1 MDVDLTIRYSDYRL
15 SEIIASRSDVA
26 APLYRI
32 VSRPC
37 RPRLEPDRDN
47 AGSTPPLRNHTV
59 AGSSPAKLCLIQSQ
73 RRRLEEKLGK
83 RP

>member
-1 MDVDLTIRYSDYRL
+1 MDVDLTIRHSDDRL
-15 SEIIASRSDVA
+15 YEISASRSA
-26 APLYRI
+26 ALSDCLPPR
-32 VSRPC
+32 
-37 RPRLEPDRDN
+37 RPRREPHRDN

>member
-1 MDVDLTIRYSDYRL
+1 MMFDLTIRYSDDRL
-15 SEIIASRSDVA
+15 CGIIASRPDTA

-32 VSRPC
+32 APAPH
-37 RPRLEPDRDN
+37 RPRREPHRDN